1 MTFRNVIFS
10 DCSLNA
16 HGDRA
21 IVEVGGCEADSE
33 TRHIIFERVTFR
45 DNRLNG
51 TSAVSAA
58 SAPCTSVQMADVD
71 FVNNECSGTC
81 FAHLSGNNTLTDVK
95 MQVNTGI
102 LDANRINILISL
114 APGSVTSAS
123 GLVARRNNMTAVS
136 ANGAALNLTDSRF
149 LKNADGSVI
158 KLKEANGVLISNCS
172 FSQNQAVVSDGAAIH
187 SVQSERIRIVHCRF
201 ESNVAIS
208 GGAIAAH
215 ESTILLENST
225 FSHNRAR
232 RNGGAASV
240 TRGSLELL
248 LSSQILNNYAEQSGG
263 GFRIEHA
270 RLQIT
275 NCTLAMNDA
284 KIRGGAVDLGTGASL
299 HAADTEFLANKGS
312 SAGGAVAGLSTQI
325 NLTRCSLTRNSAFN
339 GGAVDA
345 SYTSTVRIEQSTITE
360 NNATGEKG
368 GGMHFSDHCVVELLD
383 SRFAGNVA
391 GKAGGAVSLFQSTL
405 IARNI
410 TVLNNSC
417 AQVGGGFQVKEF
429 STGNITQ
436 SRFSGNSAS
445 FGGCLTTRDT
455 VIAVE
460 ESIFENCLATSNG
473 GALNIEEG
481 SKFRLTR
488 TQIVRNRA
496 NSRGGG
502 IQCRNAT
509 FSASEM
515 HLSQNEAKRGGGG
528 LFIAHSSSVKV
539 KNSKIRDNKSLDV
552 GGGVMMTPQT
562 DVIIDSTTFNSNNAS
577 WRGGALYADDSDLT
591 IRRCQFFRNGALG
604 GGSVALTQSRVVIRS
619 TTFRQDTA
627 EQSGG
632 SVNAHGK
639 CDLSFTDVSIV
650 ASTAKS
656 GGGLYLFRSSLVA
669 YDMRVSA
676 NRATENGGG
685 LCAIY
690 NSSVLCSACTFKE
703 NVAGSRGGALSLK
716 ATHRQMLAYQFE
728 NSRFVRNHAELGG
741 KSSRYRR
748 KKTNSVL
755 SIGAL
760 FFSTR
765 QSQGDCGRPG
775 ANCTFAAL
783 IATQLVQNSASAG
796 GALFISDPKILR
808 YQCTE
813 PIQKKDPEF
822 RSMDEFV
829 KMELVDSTSECPQW
843 ERNRAD
849 NFGHLVASF
858 ARSVRPSVK
867 HDLTGA
873 IEKWNGTV
881 LHIDGHR
888 SGDAL
893 PSMRLQ
899 VVDGFGQGPAMGTKN
914 ASVEAIVSSED
925 QFFVGIISVF
935 LDNGEAEISGVAGFQ
950 RPGVYHV
957 NIDFNKNVLPRLT
970 IVVSVR
976 DCAFG
981 ESRQANGTFCSPCSE
996 SQFNFDPDEACKA
1009 CPENGNCSTGTAIQ
1023 PKAGYWHGDP
1033 CSQRIQQCPVEE
1045 ACAFAN
1051 RTEELSALTKG
1062 LDSCEHNETFLEKYH
1077 VAQCREA
1084 RSRL

>member
-1 MTFRNVIFS
+1 M
-10 DCSLNA
+10 
-16 HGDRA
+16 
-21 IVEVGGCEADSE
+21 EVGGCEAESE
-33 TRHIIFERVTFR
+33 TSHIIFERVTFR

-51 TSAVSAA
+51 TSALSAA
-58 SAPCTSVQMADVD
+58 NAPCASVQMADVD

-95 MQVNTGI
+95 MQGNTGI

-136 ANGAALNLTDSRF
+136 ANGAALHLTDSRF
-149 LKNADGSVI
+149 LQNADGSVI
-158 KLKEANGVLISNCS
+158 KLKEATDVLISNCW
-172 FSQNQAVVSDGAAIH
+172 FSQNEAVVSDGAAIH
-187 SVQSERIRIVHCRF
+187 SVQSERIRIVRCRF

-208 GGAIAAH
+208 GGAVAAH
-215 ESTILLENST
+215 ESAIRLEDST

-312 SAGGAVAGLSTQI
+312 SAGGAVAGLIAEI
-325 NLTRCSLTRNSAFN
+325 NLMRCSLTRNSAFD

-345 SYTSTVRIEQSTITE
+345 SYNSTVRIEQSTITE

-429 STGNITQ
+429 SNGSITQ
-436 SRFSGNSAS
+436 SHFSGNSAS
-445 FGGCLTTRDT
+445 FGGCLTTRDAT
-455 VIAVE
+455 IAVE

-473 GALNIEEG
+473 GALSIEVG
-481 SKFRLTR
+481 SEFRLTR
-488 TQIVRNRA
+488 TQIQGNHA
-496 NSRGGG
+496 KTYGGG

-509 FSASEM
+509 FTAIEM
-515 HLSQNEAKRGGGG
+515 HLSQNEAKRSGGG
-528 LFIAHSSSVKV
+528 LFITQSSSVKV
-539 KNSKIRDNKSLDV
+539 KNSKIHDNKSLER
-552 GGGVMMTPQT
+552 GGGVVMMPHT
-562 DVIIDSTTFNSNNAS
+562 DATIDSTVFRGNNAS
-577 WRGGALYADDSDLT
+577 WKGGALYADDSDLT

-604 GGSVALTQSRVVIRS
+604 GGSVAFTQSRVVIRS

-632 SVNAHGK
+632 SVNAYGK
-639 CDLSFTDVSIV
+639 CDLSFTDVSII
-650 ASTAKS
+650 ASKAKS
-656 GGGLYLFRSSLVA
+656 GGGLCLFRSSLVA

-676 NRATENGGG
+676 NRATGNGGG
-685 LCAIY
+685 LCACQT
-690 NSSVLCSACTFKE
+690 SVILCSACTFKK
-703 NVAGSRGGALSLK
+703 NVAGDNGGAVSMS
-716 ATHRQMLAYQFE
+716 ATNAQMLAYQFE

-741 KSSRYRR
+741 KFGGYRR
-748 KKTNSVL
+748 KRTNSIL
-755 SIGAL
+755 SAGAL
-760 FFSTR
+760 FFSTW
-765 QSQGDCGRPG
+765 QLEEDCGRPG

-783 IATQLVQNSASAG
+783 ISTQLVRNSASAG
-796 GALFISDPKILR
+796 GALFVSDPKTLR

-813 PIQKKDPEF
+813 PVQKKDLEF
-822 RSMDEFV
+822 RSMDDFGQ
-829 KMELVDSTSECPQW
+829 MELLNSTSDCPQW
-843 ERNRAD
+843 NGNDAD
-849 NFGHLVASF
+849 AFGHLVASF
-858 ARSVRPSVK
+858 ARSVRSFVKRETGSVF
-867 HDLTGA
+867 
-873 IEKWNGTV
+873 EKWNDTV
-881 LHIDGHR
+881 LPIDDHR

-893 PSMRLQ
+893 PSIRLQ
-899 VVDGFGQGPAMGTKN
+899 VVDGFGQGPATGTGN
-914 ASVEAIVSSED
+914 ASVEAVMWSSE
-925 QFFVGIISVF
+925 QFFAGNISVF
-935 LDNGEAEISGVAGFQ
+935 LDNGEAEISGVTGFQ
-950 RPGVYHV
+950 RPGVYRV
-957 NIDFNKNVLPRLT
+957 NIDFSEDVLPRLT
-970 IVVSVR
+970 IVVTVR
-976 DCAFG
+976 DCKFG
-981 ESRQANGTFCSPCSE
+981 EARDPKGTFCSQCSE
-996 SQFNFDPDEACKA
+996 SQFNFNPRQECQA
-1009 CPENGNCSTGTAIQ
+1009 CPENGNCWTKTAIQ
-1023 PKAGYWHGDP
+1023 PNAGYWHSNP

-1045 ACAFAN
+1045 ACAFAD

-1062 LDSCEHNETFLEKYH
+1062 LDSCEHNETFLEKYQS
-1077 VAQCREA
+1077 AQCREA